1 MLDPTGLVP
10 VGPGQQVAGVFQVLL
25 PQLQLFGQLFGPY
38 TAQAIQTRA
47 AATAEMT
54 STTAEPR
61 LACLLCRQR
70 KVACDRQRPRCGL
83 CSKNGFDC
91 QYKPRQQRPGLRAG
105 YVSRLERQLCDVQER
120 LKRVEVH
127 LEQSRPIPFLTSGST
142 SASLSDESGH
152 FAPVDS
158 PAVSGETEQ
167 NHSPTHGAEVACPN
181 TPMEWQTP
189 ATSDE
194 LLFAVANRS
203 LKFWFQIYHPWF
215 PIIHECS
222 LHEVSS
228 STSPRYE
235 LVWKALTA
243 VVILHQ
249 VNAPFWER
257 NIAEQLREQVMQRG
271 LNNSSL
277 QSIQAL
283 LILSNYYYTLGCMTQ
298 FWNILA
304 TCKKMWLHPCLHEFA
319 AIMSWS
325 CTSRIRV
332 TNRCGP
338 ISIVEKEEAVRAFWM
353 IDMLDSMS
361 TMGLPNYSP
370 FLKNP
375 PTAILPCLDS
385 IWALREP
392 IIEHSA
398 SSSREYSSVFSLCI
412 ILTTEEL
419 GAVRQF
425 LEKPSELTRLDQ
437 RLEWQSEAQRLDER
451 LTNWREEFVAAVF
464 RLINAEKEQ
473 LPRGEMEPFITLT
486 NCILNSAIIVLFQQ
500 MAPFPKDIERDFE
513 PWAFATTRCV
523 YACENLAA
531 KVRRIG
537 VDQLASQSCHLIMPI
552 FEAARFYVA
561 YSKALD
567 ADVPANLHT
576 LAFTLHTFGKRWP
589 LAHQYETII
598 RAAVAE
604 HRSPISQCV
613 VPVEFYDF
621 RYPTLCITHLLQEAA
636 ERLNRPETSPK

>member
-1 MLDPTGLVP
+1 MLPCH
-10 VGPGQQVAGVFQVLL
+10 
-25 PQLQLFGQLFGPY
+25 
-38 TAQAIQTRA
+38 
-47 AATAEMT
+47 
-54 STTAEPR
+54 PR
-61 LACLLCRQR
+61 LAN
-70 KVACDRQRPRCGL
+70 PRA
-83 CSKNGFDC
+83 
-91 QYKPRQQRPGLRAG
+91 PPPAAG
-105 YVSRLERQLCDVQER
+105 DVQER

-127 LEQSRPIPFLTSGST
+127 LEQSSPVPFRTSGST
-142 SASLSDESGH
+142 AASPSDESGH

-158 PAVSGETEQ
+158 PAPSGETEQ
-167 NHSPTHGAEVACPN
+167 DQPPAYGGAEATCSN
-181 TPMEWQTP
+181 APMEWQTTP
-189 ATSDE
+189 AMSDE
-194 LLFAVANRS
+194 LLFAVANRC
-203 LKFWFQIYHPWF
+203 LKSWFQIYHRWF

-243 VVILHQ
+243 VVVLDQ
-249 VNAPFWER
+249 VNAPFWEQ
-257 NIAEQLREQVMQRG
+257 NMAEQLREQVMQRG
-271 LNNSSL
+271 LDTSSL

-283 LILSNYYYTLGCMTQ
+283 LVLSNYYYTQGCMTK

-304 TCKKMWLHPCLHEFA
+304 ICKKMSLHPCLHEFA
-319 AIMSWS
+319 ATMS
-325 CTSRIRV
+325 CTRTSRTRV
-332 TNRCGP
+332 ANRREP
-338 ISIVEKEEAVRAFWM
+338 HSVVEREEAIRAFWM
-353 IDMLDSMS
+353 IDMLDNMS
-361 TMGLPNYSP
+361 TLGLPSYSP
-370 FLKNP
+370 FLNKP

-385 IWALREP
+385 AWTLREP
-392 IIEHSA
+392 ILEHSVP
-398 SSSREYSSVFSLCI
+398 SSRQYSSGFSLCI
-412 ILTTEEL
+412 ILATEEL
-419 GAVRQF
+419 CAVRQF
-425 LEKPSELTRLDQ
+425 LEKPCELTRHEQ

-464 RLINAEKEQ
+464 RLINVEKEQ
-473 LPRGEMEPFITLT
+473 LPRGEMEPLITLT

-500 MAPFPKDIERDFE
+500 MAPFPKDIEGDSE

-537 VDQLASQSCHLIMPI
+537 VDQLATQSPQLITPI

-604 HRSPISQCV
+604 HRSPISQCA

-621 RYPTLCITHLLQEAA
+621 RYPTLGITHLLQEAA
-636 ERLNRPETSPK
+636 ESLNRREMVLETSPK